1 MEFAKQYDLT
11 VEEYLQQ
18 LIEHDLTA
26 SVLLS
31 HETGNSSFHDIR
43 DAITA
48 MYLLDEY
55 FRLDPPD
62 DTYETFF
69 LHTPGEHSRIWETVA
84 GGGYYSNG
92 NFGLCDD
99 SARGQAQS

>member
-26 SVLLS
+26 S
-31 HETGNSSFHDIR
+31 SSFHDIR